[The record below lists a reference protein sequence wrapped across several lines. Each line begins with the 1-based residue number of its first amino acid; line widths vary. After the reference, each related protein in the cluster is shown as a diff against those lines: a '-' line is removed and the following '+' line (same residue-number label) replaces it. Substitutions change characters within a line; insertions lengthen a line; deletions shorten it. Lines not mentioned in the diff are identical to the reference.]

1 MRGLFKIFTV
11 FLLFSLI
18 SGCSG
23 KLGDNKPDPL
33 EITHKIMLETSE
45 GNIQLAL
52 FGNAMPRTVANF
64 VEYVKSG
71 FYDGLI
77 FHRVVKN
84 FVIQGGGFNEAMVQ
98 KETRPP
104 IQFEI
109 TPVREVTDESGKV
122 RKEALMTHDKY
133 ALAMARTRDPHSATS
148 QFYITLAQT
157 KRLDTVPFN
166 NEPNGYA
173 VFGKVIEGFEVVDRI
188 GAKSVT
194 EKNGFRDVPVET
206 VKILKV
212 SVISEPAPAVK
223 EAK

>member
-1 MRGLFKIFTV
+1 
-11 FLLFSLI
+11 
-18 SGCSG
+18 
-23 KLGDNKPDPL
+23 
-33 EITHKIMLETSE
+33 MLETSE

-84 FVIQGGGFNEAMVQ
+84 FVIQGGGFDEAMVQ

-109 TPVREVTDESGKV
+109 TPVREVKDESGKV

-173 VFGKVIEGFEVVDRI
+173 VFGKVVEGFEVVDKI